1 VGRCGW
7 WFRSSSWGR
16 GRSRGWVQA
25 AFTSI
30 TRCRAAAGHPLARGT
45 LKRVHATLRAALNYA
60 VSLGVI
66 EDNPARLVRLP
77 PGRRPHAVVW
87 TAPRLAWWHRTGTRP
102 AVAVWT
108 VGQTAQFLSWLR
120 QTGEPLYPLF
130 HLAAMLGLRRGEL
143 AGLQWGDIDAA
154 AQVLVVSRQVRREP
168 GGCLAVVRPK
178 SEASNRVVALD
189 RASLAVLR
197 RLREQRIAAGARVE
211 PATFLFP
218 GYGDRPVDPDRLTKL
233 FRWLNTASGLPP
245 VRLHD
250 LRHGAASLAL
260 AAGNDLK
267 FVQALLGHAS
277 IVLTADTYTSVL
289 EEHAHRGA
297 RATAELI
304 LVTEKRLARRL
315 RRPVRRRRGTT
326 SRARGTR
333 QVTTRARGRKT
344 AGRRVGSVS
353 GTRSLLTTAR

>member
-1 VGRCGW
+1 LTSVQ
-7 WFRSSSWGR
+7 
-16 GRSRGWVQA
+16 VQA

-30 TRCRAAAGHPLARGT
+30 ARCRVAAGRPLARGT
-45 LKRVHATLRAALNYA
+45 LKRIHATLRAALNYA

-66 EDNPARLVRLP
+66 EDNPARMVRLP
-77 PGRRPHAVVW
+77 LGRRPHAVVW
-87 TAPRLAWWHRTGTRP
+87 TAPRLAWWRRTGTRP

-197 RLREQRIAAGARVE
+197 RLCEQRIAAAGSVE

-233 FRWLNTASGLPP
+233 FRRLNTASGLPP

-250 LRHGAASLAL
+250 LRHGAANLAL

-289 EEHAHRGA
+289 DEHAHRGA
-297 RATAELI
+297 QATAELI
-304 LVTEKRLARRL
+304 VGHREGAGAAAPETGPA
-315 RRPVRRRRGTT
+315 TT
-326 SRARGTR
+326 PGPQPHAWYKAGHGACSPPP
-333 QVTTRARGRKT
+333 GRWST
-344 AGRRVGSVS
+344 CGGGVHDEIAV
-353 GTRSLLTTAR
+353 

>member
-1 VGRCGW
+1 V
-7 WFRSSSWGR
+7 
-16 GRSRGWVQA
+16 
-25 AFTSI
+25 
-30 TRCRAAAGHPLARGT
+30 
-45 LKRVHATLRAALNYA
+45 
-60 VSLGVI
+60 
-66 EDNPARLVRLP
+66 
-77 PGRRPHAVVW
+77 
-87 TAPRLAWWHRTGTRP
+87 
-102 AVAVWT
+102 
-108 VGQTAQFLSWLR
+108 
-120 QTGEPLYPLF
+120 
-130 HLAAMLGLRRGEL
+130 
-143 AGLQWGDIDAA
+143 GDIDAA
-154 AQVLVVSRQVRREP
+154 AQALVVSRQVRREP
-168 GGCLAVVRPK
+168 GGLAIVRPK

-189 RASLAVLR
+189 LASLAVLR

-233 FRWLNTASGLPP
+233 FRRLNTASGLPP

-289 EEHAHRGA
+289 DEHAHRGA

-304 LVTEKRLARRL
+304 LATEKRLVRRL
-315 RRPVRRRRGTT
+315 RRPVRRRRRTT

-353 GTRSLLTTAR
+353 GTRSLLTTRPMTLPARATAERRITRE